1 MLGARPLRRLKVRRE
16 ETTKMPSLHRALF
29 AAVFGLLALAG
40 PRAYAQELVYG
51 SWVPAGD
58 YLNSTA
64 LPTAFKQI
72 EAETKGAIKWKL
84 IPGGQIADGKTTF
97 TAVKDGLMQAGL
109 GIPTYVPNLLPSNSM
124 LYSTV
129 IPGDDVVAATGAG
142 SEALLLHCPSC
153 LEEYKKLNA
162 IPLSPYSGAA
172 SVFMCTT
179 PIKTVAEFKGKRV
192 RAVGAAVEL
201 VNLAG
206 GTPVSATLTEAVS
219 LLQRGGID
227 CVYGVPEWLKTFGF
241 GDFAKHVTD
250 YPLGVLSPVIA
261 FMMSR
266 DAFHKLT
273 PEQKV
278 VHLRA
283 AARITAVHSIGNFIV
298 RNEESYR
305 DAVANKGVQ
314 KVSVGKDFDE
324 LMAKYK
330 AGERERNTKVARGFG
345 VANPEAILDAYAKAT
360 EKWQKMSKDIGRD
373 PDKFT
378 EALWREVYS
387 KLDPARL

>member
-1 MLGARPLRRLKVRRE
+1 MAFNRL
-16 ETTKMPSLHRALF
+16 MSLAVVASAAALLP
-29 AAVFGLLALAG
+29 GGHALA
-40 PRAYAQELVYG
+40 ADLVYG
-51 SWVPAGD
+51 NWTPAQE
-58 YLNSTA
+58 YQNRVAMPELFRN
-64 LPTAFKQI
+64 I
-72 EAETKGAIKWKL
+72 EKDTGGAIKWKL
-84 IPGGQIADGKTTF
+84 IAGGQIADGKTTF

-153 LEEYKKLNA
+153 MEEYKKLNA

-172 SVFMCTT
+172 SVFMCT
-179 PIKTVAEFKGKRV
+179 KSVKSVEELKGKRV

-227 CVYGVPEWLKTFGF
+227 CIYGVPEWLKTFGF
-241 GDFAKHVTD
+241 GDFAKYVVD

-261 FMMSR
+261 FMISR
-266 DAFHKLT
+266 DTFHKLT

-298 RNEESYR
+298 KNEESYK
-305 DAVANKGVQ
+305 DAVANRGVQ
-314 KVSVGKDFDE
+314 KVAVGKDFDE

-330 AGERERNTKVARGFG
+330 AGERERNIKVAKGFG

-360 EKWQKMSKDIGRD
+360 VKWQGLSKDIGRD

-378 EALWREVYS
+378 DALWREVYS
-387 KLDPARL
+387 KLDPAKL

>member
-1 MLGARPLRRLKVRRE
+1 MQTIRGILL
-16 ETTKMPSLHRALF
+16 
-29 AAVFGLLALAG
+29 AAVVALTTLTA
-40 PRAYAQELVYG
+40 PRAEAQELVYG
-51 SWVPAGD
+51 SWVPASD
-58 YLNSTA
+58 FLNSHA
-64 LPTAFKQI
+64 LPAGFKQI
-72 EAETKGAIKWKL
+72 EADTKGAIKWRL

-153 LEEYKKLNA
+153 LEEYKKLGA

-206 GTPVSATLTEAVS
+206 GTPISATLTEAVS

-227 CVYGVPEWLKTFGF
+227 CAYGVPEWLKTYAF
-241 GDFAKHVTD
+241 GDFAKYVVD
-250 YPLGVLSPVIA
+250 YPLGVLSPVVA
-261 FMMSR
+261 FMISR

-273 PEQKV
+273 PEQKLA
-278 VHLRA
+278 HLRG
-283 AARITAVHSIGNFIV
+283 AARITAELSIGNFIV
-298 RNEESYR
+298 RNEESFK
-305 DAVANKGVQ
+305 DVIANKGVQ
-314 KVSVGKDFDE
+314 KVAVGKDFDE
-324 LMAKYK
+324 LMARYK
-330 AGERERNTKVARGFG
+330 AGERERNVRVAKGFG
-345 VANPEAILDAYAKAT
+345 VADPDAILDAYAKAIQ
-360 EKWQKMSKDIGRD
+360 KWQGMSKDIGRD
-373 PDKFT
+373 PNKFT
-378 EALWREVYS
+378 DALWREVYS
-387 KLDPARL
+387 KIDPDKL

>member
-1 MLGARPLRRLKVRRE
+1 MLQRAVIAIRGAIL
-16 ETTKMPSLHRALF
+16 A
-29 AAVFGLLALAG
+29 AAVASMALLA
-40 PRAYAQELVYG
+40 PRAGAQELVYG
-51 SWVPAGD
+51 SWPPASD
-58 YLNSTA
+58 FLNSHA
-64 LPTAFKQI
+64 LPIAFKQI

-84 IPGGQIADGKTTF
+84 IAGGQIADGKTTF
-97 TAVKDGLMQAGL
+97 SAVKDGLMQAGL
-109 GIPTYVPNLLPSNSM
+109 GIPTYVPNLLPSNAM

-129 IPGDDVVAATGAG
+129 IPGGDVVAATGAG
-142 SEALLLHCPSC
+142 SEAVLLHCPSC

-172 SVFMCTT
+172 SVFMCTR
-179 PIKTVAEFKGKRV
+179 PIRTVEELKGKRI

-206 GTPVSATLTEAVS
+206 GTPVSATLTEAIS

-227 CVYGVPEWLKTFGF
+227 CIYGVPEWLKTYGY
-241 GDFAKHVTD
+241 GDFAKHVVD

-261 FMMSR
+261 FMISR

-278 VHLRA
+278 AHLRA
-283 AARITAVHSIGNFIV
+283 AARLTAVHSIGNFIV
-298 RNEESYR
+298 RNEESYKEVL
-305 DAVANKGVQ
+305 ASKGVQ
-314 KVSVGKDFDE
+314 KVAVGKDFDA
-324 LMAKYK
+324 LMARYK
-330 AGERERNTKVARGFG
+330 AGERERNVKVARGFG
-345 VANPEAILDAYAKAT
+345 VKDPEAILDAYAKAT
-360 EKWQKMSKDIGRD
+360 EKWQRLSKDIGRD

-387 KLDPARL
+387 KLDPAKL

>member
-1 MLGARPLRRLKVRRE
+1 MKKLRL
-16 ETTKMPSLHRALF
+16 A
-29 AAVFGLLALAG
+29 LLATVAG
-40 PRAYAQELVYG
+40 LMAVTVPRAEAQELVYG

-58 YLNSTA
+58 FLNSNA
-64 LPTAFKQI
+64 LPVAFKQI
-72 EAETKGAIKWKL
+72 EAETNGAIKWKL
-84 IPGGQIADGKTTF
+84 IPGGQIADGKATF
-97 TAVKDGLMQAGL
+97 QAVKDGLMQAGL

-153 LEEYKKLNA
+153 LEEYKKTNA

-172 SVFMCTT
+172 SVFMCNT

-206 GTPVSATLTEAVS
+206 GTPISATLTEAIG

-227 CVYGVPEWLKTFGF
+227 CIYGVPEWLKTYGF
-241 GDFAKHVTD
+241 GDVAKHVID

-261 FMMSR
+261 FMIAR

-283 AARITAVHSIGNFIV
+283 AARLTAVHSIGNFIV
-298 RNEESYR
+298 RNEESYK
-305 DAVANKGVQ
+305 DVLANKGVQ
-314 KVSVGKDFDE
+314 KVAVGKDFDE

-330 AGERERNTKVARGFG
+330 AGERERNTKVAKGFG
-345 VANPEAILDAYAKAT
+345 VTDPDAILDAYMKAT
-360 EKWQKMSKDIGRD
+360 EKWQKLSKDIGRD

-387 KLDPARL
+387 KLDPSKL